1 MVNSPDGCWHA
12 CNVCVSHQHLA
23 TGTAPAFGRALAPC
37 NGSDLLPLRLLST
50 CGWVT
55 RFYAPPQGGG
65 FASFARLARSPLHRV
80 PFAPR
85 LLQPGLLVGWTHRNT
100 ALRPGY
106 TVATE
111 TLWVTASMQG
121 PKLAL
126 DLTRLGRGFLLRASS
141 HSSFVAKLDRLRRRP
156 EELVIFAC
164 IWLAPQRGER
174 HQLPPTFPRLPG
186 IIPIALSAGF
196 SCRRA
201 ATVLSRNNGKMRP
214 PRGKVTGLFL
224 SSYSPG
230 AVGGL
235 HLAS

>member
-23 TGTAPAFGRALAPC
+23 IGTAPAFGRALARW

-50 CGWVT
+50 CSWVT

-65 FASFARLARSPLHRV
+65 FASFARLAHSPLHRV
-80 PFAPR
+80 LFAPR
-85 LLQPGLLVGWTHRNT
+85 PCRPGLLVGWTHRNT
-100 ALRPGY
+100 VLRPGH
-106 TVATE
+106 TVATV

-121 PKLAL
+121 LKLAL
-126 DLTRLGRGFLLRASS
+126 DLTRLGHGFLVRAWP

-164 IWLAPQRGER
+164 TWLAPRRGGR

-186 IIPIALSAGF
+186 IIPVALSAGF
-196 SCRRA
+196 SCRRT
-201 ATVLSRNNGKMRP
+201 ATVLSRNNRESANP
-214 PRGKVTGLFL
+214 AGKVTAFFL
-224 SSYSPG
+224 SIYSPS
-230 AVGGL
+230 GGGE
-235 HLAS
+235 